1 MAWQWYHDTFE
12 PGEVHLHA
20 LTGVIA
26 TRKTKYQTVEIV
38 ESEHYGK
45 MLILDGDCQSS
56 VKDEYIYHECLNEPA
71 WYATRTRAGYLW
83 SEAAKVRLCANC
95 CASSRSSISTCATST
110 RKPISCMS
118 STCPVSYTHLRAH
131 ETRHDLVCRLLLE

>member
-71 WYATRTRAGYLW
+71 MVCHPDPRRVLVVGGG
-83 SEAAKVRLCANC
+83 EG
-95 CASSRSSISTCATST
+95 AS
-110 RKPISCMS
+110 
-118 STCPVSYTHLRAH
+118 LR
-131 ETRHDLVCRLLLE
+131 ELLRFKSVEHIDMCDID